1 MRVSAL
7 TGGFIHKIKSPK
19 VLSTRSLIHSDS
31 FQQKFNPIRNSS
43 NIDWFQ
49 TIYSVTNIGIIE
61 IAGCENRGSEMSRNI
76 MNTADKVIANTY
88 KRFPI
93 VITKGK
99 ACNLWDADGIKY
111 TDFVSGI
118 AVCNLG
124 HAHPKVAEAISRQ
137 AEILLHVSNLY
148 YTEPQT
154 QLAVLLT
161 ENSFAD
167 RVFFC
172 NSGAEANEA
181 AIKLAR
187 KYFKDKGESERYR
200 IISMEQSFH
209 GRTMATLSATGQD
222 KIRKGFEPILEGFE
236 YIPFNDI
243 DTLRKT
249 INSST
254 CAVLLEPIQGEG
266 GVRCPD
272 PEYLQSVRRLCD
284 ETDALLIFDEIQ
296 TGMGRTGK
304 LFAYEHFGVEP
315 DIMTLAKAL
324 ANGLPIGA
332 MLATEDV
339 VEAFGPGT
347 HASTFGG
354 TPIVTAASLQV
365 VKVLLE
371 ENLIYHCEKMGRY
384 FKERLLWLKSR
395 HDFIVD
401 IRGMGLLLGMTLKI
415 GGDPVVKSC
424 MEKGFL
430 INCIQGSILRF
441 VPPLIIEKEDIDA
454 LVECLDEIFLNLA

>member
-1 MRVSAL
+1 
-7 TGGFIHKIKSPK
+7 
-19 VLSTRSLIHSDS
+19 
-31 FQQKFNPIRNSS
+31 
-43 NIDWFQ
+43 
-49 TIYSVTNIGIIE
+49 
-61 IAGCENRGSEMSRNI
+61 MSQHL
-76 MNTADKVIANTY
+76 MNTADKVMAKTY

-93 VITKGK
+93 VIIKGK
-99 ACNLWDADGIKY
+99 GCSLWDAEGKKY
-111 TDFVSGI
+111 IDFVSGI

-124 HAHPKVAEAISRQ
+124 HAHPRISEALSKQ
-137 AEILLHVSNLY
+137 ADILLHVSNLY
-148 YTEPQT
+148 YTEPQIE
-154 QLAVLLT
+154 LASLLT

-200 IISMEQSFH
+200 IITMEKSFH
-209 GRTMATLSATGQD
+209 GRTMATLSATGQE
-222 KIRKGFEPILEGFE
+222 KIRKGFEPILEGFD

-243 DTLRKT
+243 DAMRKS

-272 PEYLQSVRRLCD
+272 PDYLKAVRRLCD
-284 ETDALLIFDEIQ
+284 EKRVLLIFDEIQ

-304 LFAYEHFGVEP
+304 FFAYEHFGIEP

-332 MLATEDV
+332 MLASEEV
-339 VEAFGPGT
+339 AQAFGPGA

-354 TPIVTAASLQV
+354 TPIITAASIQV

-371 ENLIYHCEKMGRY
+371 EKLFHHCAKIGAY
-384 FKERLLWLKSR
+384 FKERLQDLKAKHES
-395 HDFIVD
+395 IVD
-401 IRGMGLLLGMTLKI
+401 VRGMGLLLGMKLKVE
-415 GGDPVVKSC
+415 GDTIVNSC

-430 INCIQGSILRF
+430 INCIQGNILRF
-441 VPPLIIEKEDIDA
+441 IPPLIIEKEEIDA
-454 LVECLDEIFLNLA
+454 LVVCLDEIFLNLA